1 MGGDDT
7 DRQPPQDPRLPSL
20 TVLVFLTLMR
30 AAAIGTA
37 VVALIARADCAFVF
51 GTCSIRNLLGYF
63 TIESALIFTAV
74 IAAAGMLTVLQ
85 RDVAWFDVVRVIA
98 ASYVIV
104 SGLVFA
110 VLMST
115 AGYTGAEFL
124 VPLSSRVLHFVLP
137 AFAVADIMA
146 DPPFMPLSRLWAVL
160 VFPAL
165 WLTVTLLRGSAT
177 GWYPYFFVSPEAA
190 GGYPVIAGY
199 AIGLAGILLG
209 TALAVRWLTRKTAA
223 SRS

>member
-7 DRQPPQDPRLPSL
+7 DRQPPREARPPSRAL
-20 TVLVFLTLMR
+20 LGLLTLLR
-30 AAAIGTA
+30 IAAIGTA

-63 TIESALIFTAV
+63 TIESAIIFTVV
-74 IAAAGMLTVLQ
+74 IATAGVLSVLQ
-85 RDVAWFDVVRVIA
+85 RDSAWFGVVRVIA

-137 AFAVADIMA
+137 AFAIVDIMA
-146 DPPFMPLSRLWAVL
+146 NPPFVPLSRLWAVL
-160 VFPAL
+160 VFPAI
-165 WLTVTLLRGSAT
+165 WLTVTLLRGNAT

-190 GGYPVIAGY
+190 GGYLFIAGY
-199 AIGLAGILLG
+199 AIGLAVILLG
-209 TALAVRWLTRKTAA
+209 TALAVRWLTRKIAA